1 MKEKEY
7 IELQNLLSILRVET
21 LKRLGDNN
29 LTMTERDRNI
39 KVLRATDIL
48 RYKVTVEIEEQN
60 QNKEPK
66 IGFDTGGK
74 QWKNICLGGCVDQYY
89 YGL

>member
-21 LKRLGDNN
+21 LKNLGDNN

-74 QWKNICLGGCVDQYY
+74 Q
-89 YGL
+89 